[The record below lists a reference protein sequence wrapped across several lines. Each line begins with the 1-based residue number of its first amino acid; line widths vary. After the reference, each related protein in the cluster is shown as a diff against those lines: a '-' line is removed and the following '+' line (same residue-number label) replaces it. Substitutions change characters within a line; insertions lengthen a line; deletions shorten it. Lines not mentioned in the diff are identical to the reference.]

1 MAEAFHRNPGDQGT
15 YGYRQLPGSGPA
27 RGPDLKTM
35 VYATV
40 GVALGIVA
48 GTLAADGSWRT
59 FSPFASQQ
67 PVRASSSVPGSP
79 ARAVNKAVPAT
90 ATQAVPQPPVIPIAQ
105 QPTPANPT
113 PVANLQAATQK
124 SPLLSAGPSLVA
136 ANVPAAAK
144 PAGTFAAVKA
154 SVPVP
159 TAVRLSGA
167 RKLSASHRLRPAHRL
182 VAGKSFLGGR
192 RKGHGRHRL
201 HAHLKT
207 TVIAKAAIDTRI
219 APKAVAQKPVIE
231 TEVPFSFTVEGTVT
245 VANYDSLAGI
255 IETYEGETFAL
266 DRTSSQGRTISAVD
280 YPPEMQYRCDQT
292 RNCTLMHGGV
302 LIGSAR
308 RTR

>member
-1 MAEAFHRNPGDQGT
+1 
-15 YGYRQLPGSGPA
+15 
-27 RGPDLKTM
+27 
-35 VYATV
+35 V
-40 GVALGIVA
+40 
-48 GTLAADGSWRT
+48 LA
-59 FSPFASQQ
+59 
-67 PVRASSSVPGSP
+67 
-79 ARAVNKAVPAT
+79 
-90 ATQAVPQPPVIPIAQ
+90 
-105 QPTPANPT
+105 
-113 PVANLQAATQK
+113 
-124 SPLLSAGPSLVA
+124 
-136 ANVPAAAK
+136 
-144 PAGTFAAVKA
+144 
-154 SVPVP
+154 
-159 TAVRLSGA
+159 AVRLSGA